1 MDREEAVKI
10 FDLVVHEGKLPATL
24 DKLVPLSFI
33 GSAAVSFYKA
43 KVKLMDQLG
52 MTEEQR
58 KETLS
63 DGQDAGKMLLTIEG
77 RIGELLPSAEEMD
90 RQRASDYRG
99 RPATERAGLSQ
110 RPDGIGRHRAH
121 AARAIKAHPAAVAAV
136 IAEAEAN
143 EDIPTKT
150 AVLNRIRADK
160 AEAANRAYK
169 EGRPEDKA
177 AAQAAMA
184 KGAAA
189 MYLSKL
195 REVVIM
201 LPVSVPKDGWTD
213 ESFAE
218 ARAMVEII
226 KSRLEVWNE

>member
-10 FDLVVHEGKLPATL
+10 FDLVVHEGKLPPTL

-77 RIGELLPSAEEMD
+77 RIGELLPSPVDAIKGEGK
-90 RQRASDYRG
+90 SLG
-99 RPATERAGLSQ
+99 IGGGPGKTKVL
-110 RPDGIGRHRAH
+110 PDGIDSSRAH
-121 AARAIKAHPAAVAAV
+121 TARAIKAHPAAVAAV

-177 AAQAAMA
+177 AAQAVMA

-189 MYLSKL
+189 TYLSKL
-195 REVVIM
+195 REVVIV